1 MLFAWLHVLNYA
13 GYKPLGKNTMLWMVI
28 MAVVAVGLSLLGI
41 AEGWG
46 LFQW

>member
-1 MLFAWLHVLNYA
+1 
-13 GYKPLGKNTMLWMVI
+13 MLWMVV
-28 MAVVAVGLSLLGI
+28 MAALAVGLSVLGI